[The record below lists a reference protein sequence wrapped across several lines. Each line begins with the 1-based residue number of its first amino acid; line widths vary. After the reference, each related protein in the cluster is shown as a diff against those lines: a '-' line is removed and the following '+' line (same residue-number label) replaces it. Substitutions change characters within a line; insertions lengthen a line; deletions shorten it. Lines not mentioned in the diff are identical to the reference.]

1 MVNNSKHKRLQAGII
16 VSLFCFVLTLSA
28 CGDNDKVIARVEDR
42 TLTESEAYIL
52 MNHLGYDAQ
61 NDTVYQ
67 QFIDDWIE
75 RTVYAV
81 DLEKNYPEK
90 WQLIRYRSDSYAS
103 DLAKVELEDINLSK
117 KLDTVVSN
125 EEIVNYFNEHKDEF
139 VLTDYLV
146 RALYLKIPV
155 GVEFKEEG
163 IHEKYLLKKDKD
175 LPEINAFAKL
185 YAENYYFDDS
195 SWTYFTEL
203 SEDIPLGKYNV
214 DNIVLNRTKTYFADD
229 DYWYFLNIIDYQLK
243 DEAPPL
249 EFLKDQIKRIIIS
262 GRLQE
267 LTDKERPQLL
277 KRLKKKYEIEINP

>member
-1 MVNNSKHKRLQAGII
+1 MQAGII

-28 CGDNDKVIARVEDR
+28 CGDNEKVIARVEDR

-81 DLEKNYPEK
+81 ELEKNYPEK

-155 GVEFKEEG
+155 GVEFKEER

-175 LPEINAFAKL
+175 LTEINAFAKL

-203 SEDIPLGKYNV
+203 SEDIPLGKYNI

-249 EFLKDQIKRIIIS
+249 EFLQDQIKRIIVS

>member
-28 CGDNDKVIARVEDR
+28 CGDNEKVIARVEDR
-42 TLTESEAYIL
+42 TLTESEAYNL

-61 NDTVYQ
+61 NDTIYQ

-81 DLEKNYPEK
+81 ELENNYPEK

-155 GVEFKEEG
+155 GVEFKEER

-175 LPEINAFAKL
+175 LTEINAFAKL

-229 DYWYFLNIIDYQLK
+229 DYWYFMNIIDYQLK

-249 EFLKDQIKRIIIS
+249 EFLKDQIKRIIVS

>member
-28 CGDNDKVIARVEDR
+28 CGDNEKVIARVEDR

-81 DLEKNYPEK
+81 ELENNYPEK

-103 DLAKVELEDINLSK
+103 DLAKVELEDINLRK

-175 LPEINAFAKL
+175 LTEINAFAKL

-203 SEDIPLGKYNV
+203 SADIPLGKYNV

-243 DEAPPL
+243 DAAPPL
-249 EFLKDQIKRIIIS
+249 EFLQDQIKRIIVS